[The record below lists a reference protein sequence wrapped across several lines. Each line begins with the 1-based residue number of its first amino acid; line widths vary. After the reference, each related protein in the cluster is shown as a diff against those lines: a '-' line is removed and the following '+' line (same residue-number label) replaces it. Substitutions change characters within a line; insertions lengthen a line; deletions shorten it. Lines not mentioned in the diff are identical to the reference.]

1 MSSVLNF
8 IVEVSDHYRE
18 TLIEALEKQA
28 KKHNIGVWHPG
39 SAHFYM
45 EQYIPYIAPPKSLIF
60 DLADNTTYNNC
71 EDLVTP
77 WWFIDCG
84 EELYEKHMRIIESFC
99 SLCLEYASVVHLVIG
114 TSGMTMEDLDTV
126 PMTIS
131 DFFQDIK
138 QRYDSDIHP
147 PPFVHYVFIHQLQI
161 KTCILELN
169 EHA

>member
-28 KKHNIGVWHPG
+28 KKHNIGVWYPG

-60 DLADNTTYNNC
+60 DL
-71 EDLVTP
+71 
-77 WWFIDCG
+77 
-84 EELYEKHMRIIESFC
+84 
-99 SLCLEYASVVHLVIG
+99 
-114 TSGMTMEDLDTV
+114 
-126 PMTIS
+126 
-131 DFFQDIK
+131 
-138 QRYDSDIHP
+138 P

-169 EHA
+169 ENA

>member
-8 IVEVSDHYRE
+8 IVEVSDDYRE
-18 TLIEALEKQA
+18 TLIEALEEQA
-28 KKHNIGVWHPG
+28 KKHNVGVWYPG

-60 DLADNTTYNNC
+60 DLADNTIYNNC
-71 EDLVTP
+71 EDLVCP
-77 WWFIDCG
+77 WWFVDCG

-114 TSGMTMEDLDTV
+114 TSGMLMEDLDAV

-131 DFFQDIK
+131 DFLQDIK
-138 QRYDSDIHP
+138 QRYECDSHP
-147 PPFVHYVFIHQLQI
+147 PPFVHYIFIHQLQTKI
-161 KTCILELN
+161 RIFEFTEN
-169 EHA
+169 A